1 MLFEICF
8 LILTLAF
15 VLFSFFSILYLLQ
28 LRRTAKSIEELLHS
42 LNKSL
47 PGILTRID
55 SIAANIVDTSQILK
69 NQASSLTY
77 SLEKIQ
83 NMVDEIILFER
94 MLRKEIETPVM
105 QTIGT
110 CNAILSGVRAF
121 LFTFFSRS

>member
-77 SLEKIQ
+77 SLDKIQ

>member
-1 MLFEICF
+1 MLFEISF

-15 VLFSFFSILYLLQ
+15 VLFSFYSILYLLQ
-28 LRRTAKSIEELLHS
+28 LRRTAQSIEEILHS

-47 PGILTRID
+47 PGILTSVD
-55 SIAANIVDTSQILK
+55 SIAANLADTSQILK
-69 NQASSLTY
+69 NQASSLSH
-77 SLEKIQ
+77 SLDKIQ

-110 CNAILSGVRAF
+110 GNAILSGVRAF
-121 LFTFFSRS
+121 LLTFFSRS

>member
-1 MLFEICF
+1 MLFEISF

-15 VLFSFFSILYLLQ
+15 VIFSFFSILYLLQ
-28 LRRTAKSIEELLHS
+28 LHRTARSIEEILRS

-47 PGILTRID
+47 PGILTRVD
-55 SIAANIVDTSQILK
+55 SIAANIDDASQILK
-69 NQASSLTY
+69 NQASSLSY
-77 SLEKIQ
+77 SLDKIQ
-83 NMVDEIILFER
+83 SMIDEIILFER
-94 MLRKEIETPVM
+94 MLKKEIETPVM

>member
-1 MLFEICF
+1 MLFEISF

-28 LRRTAKSIEELLHS
+28 LRRTAHSIEEILRS

-47 PGILTRID
+47 PGILARVD
-55 SIAANIVDTSQILK
+55 SIASNIDDASQILK
-69 NQASSLTY
+69 NQASNLSNSLD
-77 SLEKIQ
+77 KIL

-94 MLRKEIETPVM
+94 MLKKEIETPVM

-110 CNAILSGVRAF
+110 CNAVLSGVRAF

>member
-1 MLFEICF
+1 MVFEISF

-15 VLFSFFSILYLLQ
+15 VIFSFFSILYLLQ
-28 LRRTAKSIEELLHS
+28 LRRTAQSIEEILRS

-47 PGILTRID
+47 PGILTRVD
-55 SIAANIVDTSQILK
+55 SIAANIADASQILK
-69 NQASSLTY
+69 NQASSLSY
-77 SLEKIQ
+77 SLDKIQ

-94 MLRKEIETPVM
+94 MLKKEIETPVM

>member
-1 MLFEICF
+1 MLFEISF

-28 LRRTAKSIEELLHS
+28 N

-47 PGILTRID
+47 PGILTSVD
-55 SIAANIVDTSQILK
+55 SIAANLADTSQILK
-69 NQASSLTY
+69 NQASSLSY
-77 SLEKIQ
+77 SLDKIQ

>member
-1 MLFEICF
+1 MLFEISF

-28 LRRTAKSIEELLHS
+28 LRRTAQSIEEILQN

-47 PGILTRID
+47 PGILTSVD
-55 SIAANIVDTSQILK
+55 SIAANLADTSQILK
-69 NQASSLTY
+69 NQASSLSY
-77 SLEKIQ
+77 SLDKIQ